1 MNAGEL
7 KAFIRLIS
15 KEKELE
21 VSVVKDAIEQA
32 IVIASK
38 KNLSQFLDARCDLDA
53 ESGELRL
60 FVKKSV
66 VNISSNPRTQISLR
80 EAVKLQPGV
89 QIGEDVE
96 IEIPP
101 SALGRI
107 AAQSAR
113 QVVMQKLR
121 DAERQKTY
129 EEFDSKLGEVVSAQV
144 LRFDKRDMVLLVG
157 KSEVLLP
164 RIETSPTSHYR
175 TGDRMKV
182 LVLKLDL
189 ESKGPIVVVSRT
201 HPQLVSK
208 LFEQEVPEI
217 ADGTVRVVNVARD
230 PGSRTKIA
238 VESTN
243 NDVDPV
249 GACVGVKG
257 SRVQMIVRELEN
269 EKIDIVPFDE
279 NPRHFIA
286 SALVPAQIQ
295 RIEVVSEEPRKVLV
309 TVKRGN
315 LSLAIGKR
323 GQNAR
328 LAAMLTRWKL
338 DIHSEAEEEQRGG
351 DTDEVARK
359 YLDDFLMQ
367 LDGWPDGLQEA
378 LYESSF
384 NSVQAIAEADEMVL
398 VDFLRGNRELAG
410 TMIQDAR
417 EYLEQLTEMTQ
428 SQFGD
433 EGYEDGQGGEF
444 SPHGEDD
451 DPFFDGDD
459 GQGPAEGTEVADQSE
474 AADPA
479 TPPDEEPTV
488 S

>member
-1 MNAGEL
+1 
-7 KAFIRLIS
+7 
-15 KEKELE
+15 
-21 VSVVKDAIEQA
+21 
-32 IVIASK
+32 
-38 KNLSQFLDARCDLDA
+38 
-53 ESGELRL
+53 
-60 FVKKSV
+60 
-66 VNISSNPRTQISLR
+66 
-80 EAVKLQPGV
+80 
-89 QIGEDVE
+89 
-96 IEIPP
+96 
-101 SALGRI
+101 
-107 AAQSAR
+107 
-113 QVVMQKLR
+113 
-121 DAERQKTY
+121 
-129 EEFDSKLGEVVSAQV
+129 
-144 LRFDKRDMVLLVG
+144 
-157 KSEVLLP
+157 
-164 RIETSPTSHYR
+164 
-175 TGDRMKV
+175 
-182 LVLKLDL
+182 
-189 ESKGPIVVVSRT
+189 
-201 HPQLVSK
+201 
-208 LFEQEVPEI
+208 
-217 ADGTVRVVNVARD
+217 
-230 PGSRTKIA
+230 
-238 VESTN
+238 
-243 NDVDPV
+243 
-249 GACVGVKG
+249 VKG

>member
-129 EEFDSKLGEVVSAQV
+129 EEFESKMGEVVSAQV
-144 LRFDKRDMVLLVG
+144 LRFDKRDMILLVG

-189 ESKGPIVVVSRT
+189 DSKGPIVVVSRT
-201 HPQLVSK
+201 HPQLVAK

-217 ADGTVRVVNVARD
+217 ADGTVHVVNVARD

-269 EKIDIVPFDE
+269 EKIDIVPYDE

-384 NSVQAIAEADEMVL
+384 NSVQAIADADEMVL

-410 TMIQDAR
+410 MMISDAR
-417 EYLEQLTEMTQ
+417 EYLQQLTEMTQ

-444 SPHGEDD
+444 SPPEDE
-451 DPFFDGDD
+451 DPFFDSD
-459 GQGPAEGTEVADQSE
+459 GGEGPAEGTDEADQSE

-479 TPPDEEPTV
+479 TPPDEEPRV